1 MLNEQI
7 AGLPLLP
14 DLPSTYISARL
25 SKSPGN
31 EIASGKFANP
41 ESSAALAVNAF
52 GWFIERPRMLP
63 PFPGLQLPQWS
74 PVRVD
79 VEESLRFPWRGGL
92 HPWLDAVVETDAHLI
107 GVESKRCEPFR
118 SKPKPSLSTAY
129 WRDVWG
135 ENMKGWQSVRDSLR
149 DGTLRFNH
157 LDAAQLVKHSLGLRT
172 QARKLQH
179 DPVLLYLF
187 AEPLRVGGRT
197 ISPSEHAAHRAEID
211 ALAQM
216 VAGDEVRFAAVSYSE
231 WLNTWPDD
239 AATHGRHL
247 SAAFNL

>member
-14 DLPSTYISARL
+14 ELPSAHIAARL

-52 GWFIERPRMLP
+52 GWFIERPSTLP
-63 PFPGLQLPQWS
+63 PFPGLPLSSWS

-92 HPWLDAVVETDAHLI
+92 HPWLDAVVETDTQLI

-118 SKPKPSLSTAY
+118 SKPKPNLSDAY

-135 ENMKGWQSVRDSLR
+135 DRMKGWQSVRNALH
-149 DGTLRFNH
+149 DGTLRFKH
-157 LDAAQLVKHSLGLRT
+157 LDAAQLVKHSLGLLT
-172 QARKLQH
+172 QANKRGRAPILF
-179 DPVLLYLF
+179 YIF
-187 AEPLRVGGRT
+187 AEPLEVGGRA
-197 ISPSEHAAHRAEID
+197 IQPSDHAAHRTEIGV
-211 ALAQM
+211 LADM
-216 VAGDEVRFAAVSYSE
+216 VSADEVAFLATSYPE
-231 WLNTWPDD
+231 WLSTWPEN
-239 AATHGRHL
+239 AAAHGQRL
-247 SAAFNL
+247 SSAFNF